1 MVSVRKR
8 GKVYEYRFEI
18 ATVEGTRKWITKSG
32 YPTKAEAFKEGAK
45 AYNDFYYNG
54 QKTQLRENMSYADF
68 LDYWI
73 DNYASFNLHYSTTIS
88 YINIIKNHVK
98 PRVGFYKLW
107 QLDTRLLQEFIN
119 KIYVEYGFS
128 KNYMASILKV
138 VKGSLKYACYTLN
151 YINTNPAEHVHAPR
165 IDKIEKDPAHIF
177 TQEEIERILDRF
189 KGTHSIYY
197 AFLTAYYTGMRVSEV
212 YGLTWDCV
220 DFEKKT
226 LTINKNIIKKN
237 QYGLPKRKNITKGH
251 SVGVWYYG
259 DCKNPQ
265 SRRTISIGDTLVN
278 ALKDYKKEQEEN
290 RKFYGDSYLSGFI
303 KGFEVVPYPYI
314 VNVTGLPEEVGKTYE
329 GKTLF
334 TLKDGKYIAN
344 YNESLSILEYLFP
357 KDKNIFLMCGAGGY
371 AGSTKEMLVAL
382 GWDENKIYNIGGYW
396 YYNGNNNVE
405 VKRTTNNKTYYD
417 FYKINYHNIDFTNL
431 TKVSK

>member
-1 MVSVRKR
+1 MKKNLKYVLLAILLLSLGLNIYNLVNRKTSKTSDLPKPELSEGLR
-8 GKVYEYRFEI
+8 GTFGIDKNINE
-18 ATVEGTRKWITKSG
+18 TT
-32 YPTKAEAFKEGAK
+32 
-45 AYNDFYYNG
+45 
-54 QKTQLRENMSYADF
+54 
-68 LDYWI
+68 I
-73 DNYASFNLHYSTTIS
+73 DNY
-88 YINIIKNHVK
+88 
-98 PRVGFYKLW
+98 
-107 QLDTRLLQEFIN
+107 
-119 KIYVEYGFS
+119 
-128 KNYMASILKV
+128 
-138 VKGSLKYACYTLN
+138 LN
-151 YINTNPAEHVHAPR
+151 RSDSVYR
-165 IDKIEKDPAHIF
+165 D
-177 TQEEIERILDRF
+177 
-189 KGTHSIYY
+189 
-197 AFLTAYYTGMRVSEV
+197 MRM
-212 YGLTWDCV
+212 
-220 DFEKKT
+220 
-226 LTINKNIIKKN
+226 
-237 QYGLPKRKNITKGH
+237 
-251 SVGVWYYG
+251 
-259 DCKNPQ
+259 
-265 SRRTISIGDTLVN
+265 
-278 ALKDYKKEQEEN
+278 LKDSGNYEAIG
-290 RKFYGDSYLSGFI
+290 GDSYLSGFI